1 MRRGGCRRSQPL
13 LPVAVPAPVR
23 LGTAGLGYPFPWAIC
38 PWLEGVPVLEVA
50 VSDRAEIAADLA
62 AAHLALHVPAP
73 DDAPPNPVR
82 GGPLVGRTDAF
93 RERLASGLVPSADRL
108 ESSSIAPVRRRPM
121 PGRRSGS
128 TATRIRATCSP
139 SASGAGA
146 RLAALIDFGDITAG
160 DPATDLAIA
169 WLAFDQAGRDRY
181 RGVLADAG
189 LDAATWLRAH
199 GWAVA
204 LTTVF
209 LAHSADNPAMA
220 SVGAHALEQVL
231 ADPPA

>member
-1 MRRGGCRRSQPL
+1 M
-13 LPVAVPAPVR
+13 
-23 LGTAGLGYPFPWAIC
+23 
-38 PWLEGVPVLEVA
+38 
-50 VSDRAEIAADLA
+50 
-62 AAHLALHVPAP
+62 
-73 DDAPPNPVR
+73 R
-82 GGPLVGRTDAF
+82 GGPLVGRSAAF
-93 RERLASGLVPSADRL
+93 RERLASGLVPSADLLADLFDRA
-108 ESSSIAPVRRRPM
+108 SAAPEHAEPPLWIHGDPH
-121 PGRRSGS
+121 PGNLLAIG
-128 TATRIRATCSP
+128 
-139 SASGAGA
+139 SGADA
-146 RLAALIDFGDITAG
+146 RLAALLDFGDITAG